1 MSNTLVFFN
10 CPDAVVDNIRNG
22 LADSIP
28 TKVCHSW
35 DDVRGLM
42 LEDASH
48 SFMAQLPAS
57 RQDLH
62 NDFMNSV
69 ANQGTHLTIERR
81 PVRGIVSDNDS
92 QENGSHGNAEGVDP
106 NTEVGGKLAQRIDEC
121 ERRIITDTLQR
132 NHNHRN
138 QTAAELGISRV
149 TLYNKMKKL
158 GLL

>member
-28 TKVCHSW
+28 TKVCDSW
-35 DDVRGLM
+35 DDVRGLIM
-42 LEDASH
+42 EDVSH
-48 SFMAQLPAS
+48 SFLAQLPAS
-57 RQDLH
+57 RQDLR
-62 NDFMNSV
+62 NGFMNSM
-69 ANQGTHLTIERR
+69 ANQATPLTIGR
-81 PVRGIVSDNDS
+81 PQASGIVSDNDS
-92 QENGSHGNAEGVDP
+92 QGTAERVDP
-106 NTEVGGKLAQRIDEC
+106 NAEVGGKLAQQIDEC
-121 ERRIITDTLQR
+121 ERRIITDMLQR

-149 TLYNKMKKL
+149 TLYNKMKKF